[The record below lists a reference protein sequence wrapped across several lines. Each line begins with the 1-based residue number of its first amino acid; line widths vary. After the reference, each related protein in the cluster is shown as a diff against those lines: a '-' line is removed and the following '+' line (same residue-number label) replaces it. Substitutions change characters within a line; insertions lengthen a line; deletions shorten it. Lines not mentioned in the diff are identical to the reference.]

1 MSRLLQLIKSCLAQ
15 RDFVS
20 GKRFVGLRL
29 THSDDPKAELQELH
43 GICAEAAEGTVA
55 YSAESMAALIGVGDD
70 GLPAIATGAVEV
82 TIRGARGATKAD
94 LLRFVDEYDHY
105 PHTLRLGP
113 EEGEASLTFTSAEEA
128 ARAVDELS
136 GKAVLG
142 EDVELEAPEA
152 DEPEEGEAQDE

>member
-1 MSRLLQLIKSCLAQ
+1 M
-15 RDFVS
+15 
-20 GKRFVGLRL
+20 GLRL
-29 THSDDPKAELQELH
+29 THSDDLKAELQELH

-55 YSAESMAALIGVGDD
+55 YSAESMAALVGVGDD
-70 GLPAIATGAVEV
+70 GLPAIAAGAVEV

-94 LLRFVDEYDHY
+94 LLRFVDEFEHY

-113 EEGEASLTFTSAEEA
+113 GEGEASLTFTSAEEA

-142 EDVELEAPEA
+142 EDVELEADDSSEA
-152 DEPEEGEAQDE
+152 DEPEEEGEAQDE